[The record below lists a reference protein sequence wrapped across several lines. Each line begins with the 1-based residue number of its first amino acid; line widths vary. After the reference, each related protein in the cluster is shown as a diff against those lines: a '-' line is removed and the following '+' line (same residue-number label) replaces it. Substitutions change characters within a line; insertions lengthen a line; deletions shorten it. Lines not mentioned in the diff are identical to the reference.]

1 MEQISEGKARTM
13 SKEEDWNDEVVK
25 PITAKGTDGGNDIY
39 VNEDSGVKEAHI
51 KVILFKDGTGFGYIS
66 HTSDYSE
73 QELVDLI
80 DEEVEA
86 LFNQLAN
93 QDYKDYEEDTL
104 RRLYNVFSDML
115 EDMLEAI

>member
-1 MEQISEGKARTM
+1 MPG
-13 SKEEDWNDEVVK
+13 EEDWNDEVVK
-25 PITAKGTDGGNDIY
+25 PIAAEGTDGGNDIY
-39 VNEDSGVKEAHI
+39 INEDSGVKEARI

-86 LFNQLAN
+86 LFKQLAN
-93 QDYKDYEEDTL
+93 QDYKDDEEDML
-104 RRLYNVFSDML
+104 RRLYDVFSDML
-115 EDMLEAI
+115 EKLLEAI

>member
-1 MEQISEGKARTM
+1 MRTVPG
-13 SKEEDWNDEVVK
+13 EEDWIDEVVR

-39 VNEDSGVKEAHI
+39 INEDSGVKEAHI

-86 LFNQLAN
+86 LFKQLAN
-93 QDYKDYEEDTL
+93 QDYKNDEEDTL